1 MLIGPNAP
9 ISFESQY
16 RASHMAHVYDFD
28 KPKLASE
35 YPVNFLSFSFY
46 PLISQLTN
54 YYDVSF
60 ANLA

>member
-1 MLIGPNAP
+1 
-9 ISFESQY
+9 
-16 RASHMAHVYDFD
+16 MAHVYDFD

-46 PLISQLTN
+46 PLISKLTN

-60 ANLA
+60 ANF